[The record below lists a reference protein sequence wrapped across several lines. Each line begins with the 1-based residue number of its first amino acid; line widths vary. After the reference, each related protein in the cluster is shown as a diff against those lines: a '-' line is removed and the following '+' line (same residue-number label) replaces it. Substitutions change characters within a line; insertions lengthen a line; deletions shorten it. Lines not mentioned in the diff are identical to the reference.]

1 VKDFLHMSGYAA
13 YVWSSYA
20 LAIGVLVLN
29 IWLARRNLRLARE
42 QARRR
47 LAMQEAA

>member
-1 VKDFLHMSGYAA
+1 MKEFLNMSGYAG

-20 LAIGVLVLN
+20 LAIGVLLLN
-29 IWLARRNLRLARE
+29 VWLARRQLRQARE

-47 LAMQEAA
+47 IAMQDGA

>member
-1 VKDFLHMSGYAA
+1 MKDFLHMSGYAA